1 MKIAINGYGHVGRGV
16 EAAVRSFPDLEL
28 CGIFTRRP
36 RAVEAQTDVPVWDAG
51 DAETVAERAAGLDVV
66 VMCGG
71 SADDLPRDSPRF
83 ARLCSIVDSFDRH
96 ESLDAH
102 LSALDAASRE
112 GGHVA
117 ITGAGWD
124 PGLMSLARLYFAAV
138 LPQGQTLTQW
148 GPGISRG
155 HTEFLRGLPGVER
168 AVQFTIPLDADAV
181 LAEVPDGHL
190 VAQALH
196 RRECYIV
203 ASGDANRAAL
213 ERAIRAHEYFRG
225 YETVV
230 NFVTEEE
237 FGRIVGD
244 GDDSGDR
251 RAPSDG
257 HDHTDRC
264 STDGRG
270 HADRGSPSD
279 RRAPADRHGGLVE
292 RVGVSGGVDRLTLRL
307 ELHSNALFTGSV
319 LCAAARAAGRMSRAG
334 NVGAYTLAGVAP
346 GLLAGG
352 EAFF

>member
-16 EAAVRSFPDLEL
+16 EAALRNFPDLEL

-36 RAVEAQTDVPVWDAG
+36 RAVEAQTGVPVWDAG

-102 LSALDAASRE
+102 LSALDAAARE

-155 HTEFLRGLPGVER
+155 HTEFLRSLPGVER

-203 ASGDANRAAL
+203 ASGDADRAAL

-225 YETVV
+225 YETRV

-237 FGRIVGD
+237 FERIVGD
-244 GDDSGDR
+244 GDDSGNR
-251 RAPSDG
+251 RHSTDQCSPSG
-257 HDHTDRC
+257 RRYPTDRHC
-264 STDGRG
+264 P
-270 HADRGSPSD
+270 ADIRS
-279 RRAPADRHGGLVE
+279 PADRHGGLVE

-307 ELHSNALFTGSV
+307 ELHSNAFFTGSV
-319 LCAAARAAGRMSRAG
+319 LCAAARAAGRMNRAG
-334 NVGAYTLAGVAP
+334 KVGAYTLAGVAP
-346 GLLAGG
+346 GMLAGG

>member
-203 ASGDANRAAL
+203 ASGDADRAAL

-251 RAPSDG
+251 
-257 HDHTDRC
+257 H
-264 STDGRG
+264 
-270 HADRGSPSD
+270 SPVY

-307 ELHSNALFTGSV
+307 ELHSNAFFTGSV

-334 NVGAYTLAGVAP
+334 KVGAYTLAGVAP

>member
-16 EAAVRSFPDLEL
+16 EAALRSFPDLEL

-51 DAETVAERAAGLDVV
+51 DPETVAERAAGLDVV

-102 LSALDAASRE
+102 LSALDAAAHE

-124 PGLMSLARLYFAAV
+124 PGLMSLARLYFEAV
-138 LPQGQTLTQW
+138 LPQGQSLTQW

-155 HTEFLRGLPGVER
+155 HTEFLRSLPGVER
-168 AVQFTIPLDADAV
+168 AVQFTIPLDADVV
-181 LAEVPDGHL
+181 LTEVPDGHL

-203 ASGDANRAAL
+203 ASGDTDRAAL

-225 YETVV
+225 YETRV

-237 FGRIVGD
+237 FERIVGD
-244 GDDSGDR
+244 GDDSGNRHRPADR
-251 RAPSDG
+251 R
-257 HDHTDRC
+257 
-264 STDGRG
+264 
-270 HADRGSPSD
+270 SPSD
-279 RRAPADRHGGLVE
+279 RHCGLVE

-307 ELHSNALFTGSV
+307 ELHSNAFFTGSV

-334 NVGAYTLAGVAP
+334 KVGAYTLAGVAP
-346 GLLAGG
+346 GMLAGG

>member
-102 LSALDAASRE
+102 LSALDAAARE

-203 ASGDANRAAL
+203 ASGDADRAAL

-251 RAPSDG
+251 
-257 HDHTDRC
+257 H
-264 STDGRG
+264 
-270 HADRGSPSD
+270 SPVY

-307 ELHSNALFTGSV
+307 ELHSNAFFTGSV

>member
-16 EAAVRSFPDLEL
+16 EAALRSFPDLEL

-83 ARLCSIVDSFDRH
+83 ARLCSIVDSFDCH

-102 LSALDAASRE
+102 LSALDAAARE

-203 ASGDANRAAL
+203 ASGDADRAAL

-251 RAPSDG
+251 HCPAYR
-257 HDHTDRC
+257 HC
-264 STDGRG
+264 
-270 HADRGSPSD
+270 
-279 RRAPADRHGGLVE
+279 PADRHGGLVE

-307 ELHSNALFTGSV
+307 ELHSNAFFTGSV

-334 NVGAYTLAGVAP
+334 KVGAYTLAGVAP

>member
-16 EAAVRSFPDLEL
+16 EAALRSFPDLEL

-51 DAETVAERAAGLDVV
+51 DPEAVAERAVGLDVV

-102 LSALDAASRE
+102 LSALDAAARE

-155 HTEFLRGLPGVER
+155 HTEFLRSLPGVER

-196 RRECYIV
+196 RREGYIV
-203 ASGDANRAAL
+203 ASRDADPAAL
-213 ERAIRAHEYFRG
+213 ERTIRAHEYFRG
-225 YETVV
+225 YETRV

-237 FGRIVGD
+237 FERIVGD

-251 RAPSDG
+251 HCP
-257 HDHTDRC
+257 
-264 STDGRG
+264 
-270 HADRGSPSD
+270 ADRRS
-279 RRAPADRHGGLVE
+279 PADRHGGLVE

-307 ELHSNALFTGSV
+307 ELHSNAFFTGSV

-334 NVGAYTLAGVAP
+334 KVGAYTLAGVAP
-346 GLLAGG
+346 GMLAGG